1 MKRFVVMLLTT
12 LLTSALV
19 PAADGTEPERENA
32 LQRFAERQENV
43 RLTKSPPSSRPSSEN
58 DTAAIAKLIDDINA
72 SARKNKQRTLSII
85 TINTDVAG
93 TTLEQQKTRTGL
105 TFGDLYVAHALALS
119 TRKKFDAIVALK
131 KSGESW
137 AQIARAHKVRLKGS
151 KELLEEMK
159 RK

>member
-1 MKRFVVMLLTT
+1 MLLAT

-19 PAADGTEPERENA
+19 PAVDAAEPERENA

-43 RLTKSPPSSRPSSEN
+43 RGTKSQASSRRGGEN
-58 DTAAIAKLIDDINA
+58 DAAAIAKLIDDINA

-93 TTLEQQKTRTGL
+93 TTLEQQKARTGL

-131 KSGESW
+131 KSGQSW
-137 AQIARAHKVRLKGS
+137 AQIAGAHQVRLKGS